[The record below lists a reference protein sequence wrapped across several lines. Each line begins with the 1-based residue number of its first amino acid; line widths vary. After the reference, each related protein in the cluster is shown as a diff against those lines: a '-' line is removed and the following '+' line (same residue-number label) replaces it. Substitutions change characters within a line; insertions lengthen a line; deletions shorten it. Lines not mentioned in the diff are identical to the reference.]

1 MEIRKYNANI
11 LKQRRLR
18 TRHLNPMFIGTI
30 TTTVQNPNI
39 LKIELH
45 TSHNLI
51 TQHNVLDLIP
61 VARGGGGVLRL
72 LTQSLTLTLIF
83 YSFLQCNVIDL
94 RYFKPSSMHSELGTL
109 EWWISRSMLDPLFFL
124 ISRLT

>member
-30 TTTVQNPNI
+30 TTTVHNPNI

-61 VARGGGGVLRL
+61 VERGGGVLRL

-83 YSFLQCNVIDL
+83 YFFLQCNVIDL

>member
-51 TQHNVLDLIP
+51 TQHNVLYLIP
-61 VARGGGGVLRL
+61 VARGEGVYCDYLHNL
-72 LTQSLTLTLIF
+72 
-83 YSFLQCNVIDL
+83 
-94 RYFKPSSMHSELGTL
+94 
-109 EWWISRSMLDPLFFL
+109 
-124 ISRLT
+124 

>member
-61 VARGGGGVLRL
+61 VERGGGVLRL
-72 LTQSLTLTLIF
+72 LTQSLTQTLIF
-83 YSFLQCNVIDL
+83 YFFCNAM
-94 RYFKPSSMHSELGTL
+94 S
-109 EWWISRSMLDPLFFL
+109 
-124 ISRLT
+124 

>member
-1 MEIRKYNANI
+1 MEKRSDGHLFVGRMGTFLVGWAYVKKYTMKIMKYNANI

-51 TQHNVLDLIP
+51 TQHNVLYLIP
-61 VARGGGGVLRL
+61 VARGGGVYCDYLHNL
-72 LTQSLTLTLIF
+72 
-83 YSFLQCNVIDL
+83 
-94 RYFKPSSMHSELGTL
+94 
-109 EWWISRSMLDPLFFL
+109 
-124 ISRLT
+124 

>member
-11 LKQRRLR
+11 LKQGRLR

-51 TQHNVLDLIP
+51 TQHNVLYLIP
-61 VARGGGGVLRL
+61 VERGGGWIA
-72 LTQSLTLTLIF
+72 TTYTIF
-83 YSFLQCNVIDL
+83 DTNSNF
-94 RYFKPSSMHSELGTL
+94 
-109 EWWISRSMLDPLFFL
+109 LFFFCNAMSWTLDISNHQVCIQSWELWNGGYQDQCL
-124 ISRLT
+124 ILSFS